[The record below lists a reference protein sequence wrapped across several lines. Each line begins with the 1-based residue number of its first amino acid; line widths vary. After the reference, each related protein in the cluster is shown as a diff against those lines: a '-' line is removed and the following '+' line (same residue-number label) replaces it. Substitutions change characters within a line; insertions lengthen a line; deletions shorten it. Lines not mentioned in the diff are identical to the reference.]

1 MWHRTLVLL
10 TFYAA
15 TSKGHSVES
24 DQSVLNST
32 TLVTSAAP
40 APAAT
45 SWYVVQTKAR
55 AEQKAAG
62 FLVRKAVSTF
72 LPLLLVRRRH
82 GSRRWYA
89 LEPLFPGYLF
99 ARFVP
104 VARTVDHVRWTPGVR
119 RLLGDGEAPVPVP
132 DDVVQYLQERQGQAG
147 FITPGQPLRPGMSV
161 RFRHGPFELL
171 EGIIERPASQPDR
184 VRVLLTLVHGVVAVE
199 APVDDLEQA

>member
-1 MWHRTLVLL
+1 M
-10 TFYAA
+10 
-15 TSKGHSVES
+15 ES
-24 DQSVLNST
+24 DRSMLNSA
-32 TLVTSAAP
+32 TLAASAAP
-40 APAAT
+40 SPAAT

-55 AEQKAAG
+55 AEQKAAD

-104 VARTVDHVRWTPGVR
+104 VARTVDRVRWTPGVR

-147 FITPGQPLRPGMSV
+147 FIAPGQPLRPGMLV

-171 EGIIERPASQPDR
+171 EGIIERPASQSDR
-184 VRVLLTLVHGVVAVE
+184 VRVLLTMVHGVVAVE
-199 APVDDLEQA
+199 APVDDLEQI